1 MLDWAEKKN
10 IGFSH
15 FISIGNK
22 AILSEDKL
30 LSYLKDDIN
39 TKIFTFYLESV
50 KDGKSFLK
58 ILSQISSKKP
68 CIILEPGKSNKSQ
81 MASLSHTG
89 SLAPN
94 YKTLEIAYKHAGAIQ
109 VRNTRELFG
118 IIEMLH
124 YSHHYKF
131 EGNLAIITN
140 GGGVGVLS
148 SDLCEENNII
158 LEKPSNDVINLL
170 KKELPQMCSFSN
182 PIDIL
187 GDAKSDR
194 YEKALK
200 IICKSGEY
208 KNIFILLTPQ
218 LGTDAKVTAEIIV
231 EMYKKYPKIN
241 IYTSFIGGNRVQQG
255 IDILNKNKII
265 NFDYPVDCI
274 NLLGLLFNKNIA
286 DMNDMVIDT
295 EKSINESIKNK
306 IKKAKEEKLSSLP
319 QDIVE
324 EIMDYYHISHPK
336 SGNFLDKNKALDFY
350 KNIFP
355 SPVVLKLSSPDAIHK
370 TEMKGIFLGI
380 NNEQKLN
387 SAFDSLIEII
397 NNNKLKNA
405 SILIQ
410 EMVDKKANEAIIG
423 MSTDSN
429 FGKIIIFGTGG
440 IYTEIYDDVSLRI
453 LPCHNFKEMINETKL
468 GKILNGVRGQK
479 PKNIENVVEILEA
492 IQKLTFDF
500 PEISSIDI
508 NPLMITEDKAY
519 VVDFKILL
527 K

>member
-218 LGTDAKVTAEIIV
+218 LGTDAKGTAEIIV

-336 SGNFLDKNKALDFY
+336 SGNFLDKNKALDYISF
-350 KNIFP
+350 
-355 SPVVLKLSSPDAIHK
+355 SC
-370 TEMKGIFLGI
+370 
-380 NNEQKLN
+380 
-387 SAFDSLIEII
+387 
-397 NNNKLKNA
+397 
-405 SILIQ
+405 SI
-410 EMVDKKANEAIIG
+410 
-423 MSTDSN
+423 
-429 FGKIIIFGTGG
+429 KIIITRC
-440 IYTEIYDDVSLRI
+440 YT
-453 LPCHNFKEMINETKL
+453 
-468 GKILNGVRGQK
+468 
-479 PKNIENVVEILEA
+479 
-492 IQKLTFDF
+492 
-500 PEISSIDI
+500 
-508 NPLMITEDKAY
+508 
-519 VVDFKILL
+519 
-527 K
+527 